1 MSVVQDTYL
10 DNLAPAY
17 AGMVANG
24 ETSNRISRT
33 AEVAAGIGFGKVVF
47 RGAGD
52 HGCTTDQT
60 GAPQVLGI
68 TIAHEALG
76 QLPGQDAD
84 EYVQYDDVAIMT
96 LGVIWVVAGE
106 AVTDGAQAYVTPAG
120 AIVDTVTSNTILPGW
135 FFDTTGAN
143 ADLVRLA
150 RR

>member
-1 MSVVQDTYL
+1 MAVNQDTYT
-10 DNLAPAY
+10 DMLAPAY

-33 AEVAAGIGFGKVVF
+33 CEDSAGIPFGVPVY

-52 HGCTTDQT
+52 HGCTRTPN
-60 GAPQVLGI
+60 AFLLGI

-76 QLPGQDAD
+76 LLTGQTAD
-84 EYVQYDDVAIMT
+84 RYQQYDNVAILP

-106 AVTDGAQAYVTPAG
+106 AVTDGAPAYDTG
-120 AIVDTVTSNTILPGW
+120 SAIVDTVGSNTALTDW
-135 FFDTTGAN
+135 QFDITGAN
-143 ADLVRLA
+143 ADLVKLS